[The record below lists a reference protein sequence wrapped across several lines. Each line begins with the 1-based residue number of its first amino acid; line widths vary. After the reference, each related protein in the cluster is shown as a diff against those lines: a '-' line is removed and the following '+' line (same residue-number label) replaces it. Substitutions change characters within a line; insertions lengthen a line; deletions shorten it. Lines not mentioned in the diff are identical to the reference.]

1 MRGCGL
7 DSSGR
12 GCGSLPA
19 SYEGGNETSV
29 SIDRKYFTT
38 EKF

>member
-1 MRGCGL
+1 MWTGFFWQR
-7 DSSGR
+7 S
-12 GCGSLPA
+12 GSLPA

-29 SIDRKYFTT
+29 STGRKYFTT